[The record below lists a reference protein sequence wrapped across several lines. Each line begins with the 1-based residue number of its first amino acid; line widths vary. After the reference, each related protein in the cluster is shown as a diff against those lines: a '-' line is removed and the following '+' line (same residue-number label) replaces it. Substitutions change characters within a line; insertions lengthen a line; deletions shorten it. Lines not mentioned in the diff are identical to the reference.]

1 MSWPPIWPAASVPRW
16 PEPGARRV
24 HILAAGIVQGVGFR
38 PFLHR
43 LAARLGL
50 GGWARNTPAGV
61 EMELEGPPDAIE
73 AFIRALR
80 TEPPPLAAVEQ
91 LDVQPMATLGET
103 SFAIRPSTAGS
114 AATLAAPDLAPCPA
128 CLREMADPAGRR
140 YRYPF
145 INCTDCGPRFS
156 ILRALPY
163 DRANTSM
170 AGFAMCRD
178 CAAEY
183 ADIRS
188 RRYHAQP
195 NCCPV
200 CGPHVFYL
208 DQEGRAV
215 PGDPIALAQQAL
227 AAGRTVAVKGA
238 GGIHLACN
246 ARDEAAVLRLRQRK
260 HRPEKPL
267 AVLCRDLDTVRQ
279 LCILSDPEAALLQS
293 PRRPIVLLQKRP
305 GTTGL
310 ACLSENRRLG
320 ILLPY
325 TPLHVLLA
333 DGTAGGPAAL
343 VLTSANRPGCP
354 VMTDNAEA
362 LDGLAGIAD
371 GYLLH
376 DRPIVNRCD
385 DSLAALWQGREYFFR
400 RSRGYAPQ
408 PLTMPSDEAD
418 GILAF
423 GAEQKAGFAAGRNR
437 HVFLSQHIGDLKNA
451 ETLDHYRTAL
461 ETQLHLFGI
470 TPRMLVCDLHPD
482 YFSTREAQSMA
493 AKRGLPLLQ
502 VQHHWAHMAACM
514 ADNQLEGPAFG
525 IVWDGTGLGSDGSI
539 WGGEFLRGGY
549 DGFRRVGSIRPVPLP
564 GGDAA
569 VRQIGRIGLALAWDA
584 GVPAEVREALPLLRA
599 LPGQTALLA
608 MLEKGIAC
616 PGASSIGRLFD
627 GVYALLS
634 GRVDAGYD
642 GQAPALLESLACGE
656 IPGRDYP
663 TAYGPEGEVR
673 RFDTR
678 PLVAAVCADI
688 AAGVS
693 PAAIARGF
701 MDALARMA
709 REQCRALNPDRLPVV
724 LSGGVFLNQYLLRAA
739 TRLLEGDGY
748 TIFSHHRVSA
758 SDEGLAL
765 GQLALAARARQTE

>member
-1 MSWPPIWPAASVPRW
+1 M
-16 PEPGARRV
+16 
-24 HILAAGIVQGVGFR
+24 VQGVGFR

-61 EMELEGPPDAIE
+61 ELEAEGPPDALA
-73 AFIRALR
+73 AFVRALR
-80 TEPPPLAAVEQ
+80 EEPPPLAAVEQ
-91 LDVQPMATLGET
+91 VEVQPLPACRGET
-103 SFAIRPSTAGS
+103 AFAILPSAAGD

-145 INCTDCGPRFS
+145 TNCTDCGPRFS
-156 ILRALPY
+156 ILKALPY

-170 AGFAMCRD
+170 AGFPMCPD

-183 ADIRS
+183 ADLGS

-200 CGPHVFYL
+200 CGPRAFYL
-208 DQEGRAV
+208 DAEGRQV
-215 PGDPIALAQQAL
+215 PGDAVALAQQAL
-227 AAGRTVAVKGA
+227 AAGLTVAVKGT
-238 GGIHLACN
+238 GGIHLACDAAN
-246 ARDEAAVLRLRQRK
+246 ETAVLRLRRRK
-260 HRPEKPL
+260 RRPEKPL
-267 AVLCRDLDTVRQ
+267 AVLCRNLAAARRFC
-279 LCILSDPEAALLQS
+279 LISEEEAALLAS
-293 PRRPIVLLQKRP
+293 PRRPIVLLEKRP
-305 GTTGL
+305 DVPSS
-310 ACLSENRRLG
+310 ALSENRRLG
-320 ILLPY
+320 LLLPY

-333 DGTAGGPAAL
+333 DGSVGGPAAL
-343 VLTSANRPGCP
+343 VMTSANLPGCP

-362 LDGLAGIAD
+362 LAGLRGIAD

-385 DSLAALWQGREYFFR
+385 DSLVSLWRGREYFFR

-408 PLTMPSDEAD
+408 PLRMPDAAAD
-418 GILAF
+418 GVLAF
-423 GAEQKAGFAAGRNR
+423 GAEQKAGFAAGRSR

-451 ETLDHYRTAL
+451 ETLDHYRAAFQ
-461 ETQLHLFGI
+461 TQLRLFGLA
-470 TPRMLVCDLHPD
+470 PRVLACDLHPD
-482 YFSTREAQSMA
+482 YFSTREAQAMA
-493 AKRGLPLLQ
+493 AERGLPLVR

-514 ADNQLEGPAFG
+514 ADNGLSGPAFG
-525 IVWDGTGLGSDGSI
+525 LVWDGTGLGADGAI
-539 WGGEFLRGGY
+539 WGGECLRGGC
-549 DGFRRVGSIRPVPLP
+549 DGFVRTGSIRPIPLP

-569 VRQIGRIGLALAWDA
+569 VKQIGRTGLALAWDA
-584 GVPAEVREALPLLRA
+584 GLSAGTLGALPLLRA
-599 LPGQTALLA
+599 LPGRAALQT

-627 GVYALLS
+627 GVYALLT

-642 GQAPALLESLACGE
+642 GQAPSLLEALAREEIAGRAYPVAFYQDCGL
-656 IPGRDYP
+656 
-663 TAYGPEGEVR
+663 R

-678 PLVAAVCADI
+678 PLTAALCADI
-688 AAGVS
+688 AAGVP

-709 REQCRALNPDRLPVV
+709 LEQCRALNPDRLPVV
-724 LSGGVFLNQYLLRAA
+724 LSGGVFLNQYLLREVV
-739 TRLLEGDGY
+739 RLLEGDGFAVY
-748 TIFSHHRVSA
+748 PHRRVSA

-765 GQLALAARARQTE
+765 GQLAIAAAAQPTTLS